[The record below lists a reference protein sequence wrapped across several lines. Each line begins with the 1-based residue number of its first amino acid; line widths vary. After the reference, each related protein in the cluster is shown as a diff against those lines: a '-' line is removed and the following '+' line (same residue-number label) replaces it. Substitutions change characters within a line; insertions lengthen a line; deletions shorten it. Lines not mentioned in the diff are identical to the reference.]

1 MSTYN
6 YTPGLGNAASYQVAG
21 KPFVTGA
28 ISPVNGTVQINFPSV
43 TSWVMVRNT
52 GANTV
57 FVGFS
62 NAGVNDD
69 IITSAGADVGN
80 FYWEVEPNPGPA
92 AEGRPLGPV
101 DLKLTQLFVSG
112 SKADSKSIFVMA
124 GLTGIPLGNLDT
136 ASGSMVQLGGRGI
149 RGPNW
154 SGSAGVG

>member
-6 YTPGLGNAASYQVAG
+6 YTPGLGNAASYQVSG

-28 ISPVNGTVQINFPSV
+28 ISPVNGTVRIDFPAV
-43 TSWVMVRNT
+43 TRWVMVRNT
-52 GANTV
+52 GAASA

-62 NAGVNDD
+62 EAGVDNA
-69 IITSAGADVGN
+69 IGADN
-80 FYWEVEPNPGPA
+80 FFWEIDPRPGPA

-112 SKADSKSIFVMA
+112 SRVDSQSIFVMA
-124 GLTGIPLGNLDT
+124 GLTGIPNGNLNT
-136 ASGSMVQLGGRGI
+136 VSGSIVQLGGAGI
-149 RGPNW
+149 QGPNW

>member
-28 ISPVNGTVQINFPSV
+28 ISPVNGTVQIDFPAV
-43 TSWVMVRNT
+43 TSWVMVRNN
-52 GANTV
+52 GANSV

-62 NAGVNDD
+62 QAGVDD
-69 IITSAGADVGN
+69 VIGADN
-80 FYWEVEPNPGPA
+80 LFWELDPTSQDRA
-92 AEGRPLGPV
+92 CQLGPV

-112 SKADSKSIFVMA
+112 SRLDSKSVCVMA
-124 GLTGIPLGNLDT
+124 GLTSIPLGQLNY
-136 ASGSMVQLGGRGI
+136 ASGSVVQLGGAGI
-149 RGPNW
+149 QGPNW